1 MKVDLNR
8 LEDIGGEPT
17 HSPRVIHRLRKFS
30 NLAPWQKEGIITSA
44 CLGALCLTVTVTA
57 MNLSPPAKPEAEFS
71 TYADA
76 GGANMAPQTAST
88 QANGITITYLSMADM
103 PEVPK
108 EEPAAELVEEA
119 PEEPVMEEAVGVI
132 EETEVLDDTEET
144 DAPEETKVEEPV
156 EETEA
161 IEETEE
167 PEDEEDPEP
176 EIVMANVETVLNVR
190 ADTSVEAEAVGLL
203 YKDTGGTILEQKD
216 GWTKIESGELIGWA
230 KDEHLLF
237 DEEAKAKADEAGQ
250 YTATIEAASL
260 HVRTEPST
268 EADILGA
275 VKENEVMKVADL
287 TEDGWAKVIYQD
299 KTGYI
304 STEHADLEFEIAA
317 GETMEEI
324 KAREKTEKAAVEN
337 AELVVTVGYEGNA
350 SDLEML
356 ATIIYCEA
364 GNQPHEGK
372 VAVGNVVLN
381 RVRSSRFPNTIDEV
395 LRAPRQFSPVGSGK
409 YDRLLGSGRIP
420 ESCYQAA
427 MDAMSGI
434 SFVGECLFFKNPTL
448 AGAHPGI
455 IIGNHVFW

>member
-1 MKVDLNR
+1 M
-8 LEDIGGEPT
+8 
-17 HSPRVIHRLRKFS
+17 SIH
-30 NLAPWQKEGIITSA
+30 
-44 CLGALCLTVTVTA
+44 
-57 MNLSPPAKPEAEFS
+57 
-71 TYADA
+71 
-76 GGANMAPQTAST
+76 
-88 QANGITITYLSMADM
+88 
-103 PEVPK
+103 
-108 EEPAAELVEEA
+108 
-119 PEEPVMEEAVGVI
+119 
-132 EETEVLDDTEET
+132 
-144 DAPEETKVEEPV
+144 PEETKVEEPV